1 MKKSVLLLGGTGAM
15 GNHLVQI
22 LKEKDFEVFVSSR
35 SDRKSHDNVTY
46 IKGNAHDD
54 VFLESLLSQRNW
66 DVIVDF
72 MIYSSAEFSNRV
84 DKLLKSCKQYVFL
97 SSSRVYAD
105 SSEPIT
111 ESSPRLLDVCKDE
124 EYLKTDEYALSK
136 AREENILMASN
147 LKNWTIIRPYIT
159 FSEIRLQLGV
169 LEKDYWL
176 YQALHGRTIVFSKDI
191 ASKITT
197 LTYGYD
203 VARGIA
209 SILGKEGAYGEAFH
223 ITVNENHTWQDIFEL
238 YMKVIEETTGRKPKV
253 RMLELNPRVKI
264 KGHAWQVIYDRY
276 FNRRFDNSKIGQYIN
291 VSTFKPTLEG
301 LESCL
306 REFIKNPTYR
316 ITGWGQFAMYDRIT
330 GEWTPLSEIPSLKNK
345 IKYLLRRTVLP
356 LR

>member
-35 SDRKSHDNVTY
+35 SDRKSHDYVTY

-105 SSEPIT
+105 SSEPIK

-136 AREENILMASN
+136 AKEENILMASN

-159 FSEIRLQLGV
+159 FSEIRLQLSPQ
-169 LEKDYWL
+169 EKELWL
-176 YQALHGRTIVFSKDI
+176 YRCLHGRSIVFSEDLYERY
-191 ASKITT
+191 TT

-203 VARGIA
+203 VAKGIA
-209 SILGKEGAYGEAFH
+209 AIIGQENALGEAFH
-223 ITVNENHTWQDIFEL
+223 ITVSDSYKWKDIFAV
-238 YMKVIEETTGRKPKV
+238 YKKVIKRETGIEPKLV
-253 RMLELNPRVKI
+253 LTKQWERHQGGGYYQI
-264 KGHAWQVIYDRY
+264 KYDRL
-276 FNRRFDNSKIGQYIN
+276 FDRRFDNSKIAKFVD
-291 VSTFKPTLEG
+291 VSEFKPTLKALDE
-301 LESCL
+301 CITH
-306 REFIKNPTYR
+306 FIHNQKFKDINWWSEAYK
-316 ITGWGQFAMYDRIT
+316 DRIT
-330 GEWTPLSEIPSLKNK
+330 GEWTPLKELPTIKQK
-345 IKYLLRRTVLP
+345 IKYMLVRSGIISR
-356 LR
+356 